1 MKKINYV
8 NKCKID
14 LTLVEEFLKKPI
26 EEILGKRIIAI
37 QENDFV
43 SSGIIMSEQDLVLFF
58 NYTDHKFESLQYLL
72 SLKNVEEA
80 DVNLYDYEEF
90 KNSISEKTNKYDAL
104 KALNYGFKYVVLVD
118 DLNIVI
124 DAEDEEFERN
134 TLNLLTFDESIDYYS
149 MGSALVVQDNCK
161 TTEIQT
167 MQHYPASRFSDNH
180 FIELQA
186 YDIIDRV
193 QYMNYH
199 FNIEYYLHGEK
210 LAPFK

>member
-14 LTLVEEFLKKPI
+14 LTLVEDFLKKPI
-26 EEILGKRIIAI
+26 EEILGKRVIAV

-43 SSGIIMSEQDLVLFF
+43 TSGILFKENEYFMIM
-58 NYTDHKFESLQYLL
+58 NYTDDKIESLKHILKYGSDSEIGLYEYDEYNKSIKNKKCEYD
-72 SLKNVEEA
+72 SLKV
-80 DVNLYDYEEF
+80 
-90 KNSISEKTNKYDAL
+90 
-104 KALNYGFKYVVLVD
+104 LNYGFKYVVLVD

-149 MGSALVVQDNCK
+149 MGSALVVQENCK

-199 FNIEYYLHGEK
+199 FNIEYYIHGEK

>member
-14 LTLVEEFLKKPI
+14 LTLVEDFLKKPI

-104 KALNYGFKYVVLVD
+104 KALKYGFKYVVLVD

-134 TLNLLTFDESIDYYS
+134 TLNLLTFDESIDY
-149 MGSALVVQDNCK
+149 GN
-161 TTEIQT
+161 
-167 MQHYPASRFSDNH
+167 N
-180 FIELQA
+180 
-186 YDIIDRV
+186 
-193 QYMNYH
+193 
-199 FNIEYYLHGEK
+199 
-210 LAPFK
+210 